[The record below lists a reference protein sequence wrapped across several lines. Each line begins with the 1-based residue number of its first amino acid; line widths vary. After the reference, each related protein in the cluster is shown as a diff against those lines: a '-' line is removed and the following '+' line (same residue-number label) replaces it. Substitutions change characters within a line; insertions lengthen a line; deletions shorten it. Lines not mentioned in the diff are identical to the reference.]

1 MNVNVLIGIIGATI
15 TCCQM
20 KNIPENAC
28 ECTTLIN
35 RNGFGDC
42 RKGDMNIRICYVV
55 KPSTCPD
62 LIDSVY
68 YDDEQYSEEACQM
81 RVIHE
86 TNSKQQTT
94 NRTVFKPNESS
105 MNSGN
110 QSMMHEKTTF
120 LFTMFALCIAPF

>member
-1 MNVNVLIGIIGATI
+1 MNENVLIVIISATI
-15 TCCQM
+15 TSCQT

-28 ECTTLIN
+28 ECKTLMN
-35 RNGFGDC
+35 RNGFGNC
-42 RKGDMNIRICYVV
+42 VEGDMDIRICYVV

-81 RVIHE
+81 RAIHE
-86 TNSKQQTT
+86 TNSKLKTT
-94 NRTVFKPNESS
+94 NQTVSKPNESI

-110 QSMMHEKTTF
+110 QSMMHEKVTF
-120 LFTMFALCIAPF
+120 LFTMFALCIGPL